1 MTESRPTR
9 VLLADDHTMFREGL
23 AGFLAGH
30 GGMEVVGETTN
41 DEGAVELARRTRPD
55 VIIMQVQRPFE
66 RAKETLDRM
75 RQITPPPKVVIV
87 TMFEDPRI
95 MRDFLN
101 LGVDGYLLKSSS
113 TSHLI
118 GAIRTAT
125 LDPEGGNVV
134 VGMPREL
141 LESADEGSEGVL
153 SARQLEILLLTARG
167 LSNRQ
172 IAVRLHIAE
181 GTVKRHL
188 ANIYKEMEVGSRS
201 EALRKALQEEWITVG
216 DISEEDEEREA

>member
-1 MTESRPTR
+1 
-9 VLLADDHTMFREGL
+9 MFREGL
-23 AGFLAGH
+23 AGSLARY
-30 GGMEVVGETTN
+30 GGMEVVGGTAN
-41 DEGAVELARRTRPD
+41 DEAAVELARRTRPD
-55 VIIMQVQRPFE
+55 VVIMQVQAPFD
-66 RAKETLDRM
+66 RAKETLDRI
-75 RQITPPPKVVIV
+75 REISPPPKVVIV

-118 GAIRTAT
+118 GAIRAAT
-125 LDPEGGNVV
+125 LDPEEGNVV

-141 LESADEGSEGVL
+141 LENAGEGTGGIL
-153 SARQLEILLLTARG
+153 SARQLEILLLAARG

-172 IAVRLHIAE
+172 IAARLHIAE

-188 ANIYKEMEVGSRS
+188 ANIYNKMEVGSRS
-201 EALRKALQEEWITVG
+201 EAMRKALQQEWITVG
-216 DISEEDEEREA
+216 DIREEDEEREA